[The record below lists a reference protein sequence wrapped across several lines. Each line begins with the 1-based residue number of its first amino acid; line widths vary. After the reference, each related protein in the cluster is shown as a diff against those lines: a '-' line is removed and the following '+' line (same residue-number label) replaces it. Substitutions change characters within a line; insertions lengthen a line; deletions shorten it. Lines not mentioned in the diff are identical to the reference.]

1 MRTAKLHHYVP
12 QFYFR
17 RFANT
22 EGRLWV
28 WDKTTDKS
36 FQTGTKS
43 VAAQSDFYKLDEFA
57 ALGYD
62 PLTMEK
68 QFAGI
73 ETEFSLITNQWLNWL
88 MELTPREKIQIPT
101 VNRQIVSTY
110 IALQFLRTAD
120 AKDIICAFED
130 CALRNALSGEDRK
143 YLQAMYLMDVG
154 LAEPVAKKD
163 QDSLAKPPARDS
175 LSDNEKT
182 RIHTEYLWDQDF
194 IGAVAKRIE
203 DSIWIFGRNLSEYPF
218 FTSDNPVA
226 FKTGDNR
233 KWIKAGFLTE
243 GTYVVFPLS
252 PQIVMYCKERS
263 FWHKV
268 AVFDN
273 ALSPVD
279 FSVGLVEHENAGQV
293 FMASRFVVSSV
304 NDFAF
309 AREFSKTI
317 GTDQY
322 ATG

>member
-1 MRTAKLHHYVP
+1 MGTAKLHHYVP
-12 QFYFR
+12 QFYLR
-17 RFANT
+17 RFENT
-22 EGRLWV
+22 DGRLWV
-28 WDKTTDKS
+28 WDKTTNKS

-43 VAAQSDFYKLDEFA
+43 VAAQSDFYKLNEFA
-57 ALGYD
+57 ASGRD
-62 PLTMEK
+62 ALTMEK

-73 ETEFSLITNQWLNWL
+73 EAEFSLITEQWLNWL
-88 MELTPREKIQIPT
+88 IELTPGEKIQIPT

-130 CALRNALSGEDRK
+130 CVLRDALSDEDRK
-143 YLQAMYLMDVG
+143 YVQAMYLMDVG
-154 LAEPVAKKD
+154 LAEPVPKKV
-163 QDSLAKPPARDS
+163 QDSPAKPPARDS
-175 LSDNEKT
+175 LSDKERT

-252 PQIVMYCKERS
+252 PQIVMYCKERN

-273 ALSPVD
+273 ALSPAD
-279 FSVGLVEHENAGQV
+279 FTLSMVEHENAGQV
-293 FMASRFVVSSV
+293 FMAGRFVISSV
-304 NDFAF
+304 DDFKF
-309 AREFSKTI
+309 AREFAQTI
-317 GTDQY
+317 GTDRY
-322 ATG
+322 APQ